1 MLPRTSRAHSAQWCA
16 RRPMDRRAKATA
28 NMPGVRRLLILAL
41 GAFAVSASPAVA
53 ADHGIT
59 LTSSRALSPRLTELT
74 MSTAALAKPTHVRV
88 LVPAG
93 YDANRSEER
102 RVGKECRS

>member
-1 MLPRTSRAHSAQWCA
+1 M
-16 RRPMDRRAKATA
+16 
-28 NMPGVRRLLILAL
+28 RLLVLAL
-41 GAFAVSASPAVA
+41 LVLAAGATPAA
-53 ADHGIT
+53 AAEHGIT

-93 YDANRSEER
+93 YDANPR
-102 RVGKECRS
+102 RRYPFP